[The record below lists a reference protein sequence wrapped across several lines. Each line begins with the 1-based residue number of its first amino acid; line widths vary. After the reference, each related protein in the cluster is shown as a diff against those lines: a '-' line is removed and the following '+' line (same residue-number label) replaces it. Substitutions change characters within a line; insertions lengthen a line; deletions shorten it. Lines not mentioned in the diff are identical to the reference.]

1 LINNQEISLLPNERI
16 DTISPYGLK
25 IIQSREVFSFS
36 MDAVL
41 LAGFANVPK
50 FGKIIDLCTGT
61 GVIPLL
67 LSTRAKGKIIG
78 VEIQERLWDMANR
91 SVRLNGMEDQIELV
105 LGDLKEMPARYGD
118 GMFDYLTCNPPYMPA
133 GGDQNLNPHI
143 AIARHEILCTLE
155 DVVRVS
161 SRLVRSG
168 GKVAYVHRPSRLV
181 DLLSLMREYRIEPM
195 RLRLIHPRKDQ
206 EANMLLVE
214 GIRDGGKELKLL
226 PPLIVYGEDG
236 EYTNEVKAIYEGFR

>member
-1 LINNQEISLLPNERI
+1 
-16 DTISPYGLK
+16 
-25 IIQSREVFSFS
+25 
-36 MDAVL
+36 
-41 LAGFANVPK
+41 
-50 FGKIIDLCTGT
+50 
-61 GVIPLL
+61 
-67 LSTRAKGKIIG
+67 
-78 VEIQERLWDMANR
+78 
-91 SVRLNGMEDQIELV
+91 
-105 LGDLKEMPARYGD
+105 
-118 GMFDYLTCNPPYMPA
+118 
-133 GGDQNLNPHI
+133 
-143 AIARHEILCTLE
+143 
-155 DVVRVS
+155 VVRVS

-181 DLLSLMREYRIEPM
+181 DLLSLMREYRIEPK